1 MDPFRRLLKFL
12 RPEAIPSRCAPFYD
26 RAAKDFAPVFYK
38 GFVEGVA
45 SRHPARV
52 LDIGT
57 GPGYV
62 PIGIAKLYN
71 TEVIGI
77 DLSEGMIALA
87 QENARREGLGDR
99 LKFEVGDGK
108 ELRFEDGSFDMV
120 VSTATLHHWRRPVKV
135 LNEGY
140 RVLQPGGEFWIYDF
154 CKDASR
160 EDIAKLLDL
169 VFSRI
174 AMGRMGRCLISLVIN
189 REIRVDAY
197 TLEEARELCQRSKF
211 GTGEVEKAGP
221 FMRLLL
227 RK

>member
-1 MDPFRRLLKFL
+1 MDPIRRLLKFL
-12 RPEAIPSRCAPFYD
+12 RPEAIPSLCAPIYD

-38 GFVEGVA
+38 GFIEA
-45 SRHPARV
+45 AAARHPARV

-71 TEVIGI
+71 TEVVGI

-87 QENARREGLGDR
+87 RENAGKERLGDR

-108 ELRFEDGSFDMV
+108 NLRFEDGSFDMV
-120 VSTATLHHWRRPVKV
+120 ISTATLHHWRRPVKV

-140 RVLQPGGEFWIYDF
+140 RVLRPGGEFRIYDF

-160 EDIAKLLDL
+160 EDIARFLDFIFGHMA
-169 VFSRI
+169 V
-174 AMGRMGRCLISLVIN
+174 GRVGRLLISFGIN

-197 TLEEARELCQRSKF
+197 TLEEAKELCQRSQF
-211 GTGEVEKAGP
+211 GTGEVEREGP
-221 FMRLLL
+221 FMRLVL
-227 RK
+227 RR